1 MFSTIKSYFHK
12 VLHYILMIIDYLIE
26 FIGFDVKNNKKV
38 IMSTII
44 LIVLLLVYR
53 LVKSVYY
60 YKFTKENDSEA
71 VSCLTNQNEMIWEL
85 NQQPL
90 AMQKDEILEHTLKE
104 FRIASSHNTYIPC
117 NQNMDISS
125 KLSIR
130 NALILGCRVIEL
142 DLFVNESDNNP
153 VIVHGVEG
161 STVGKDIYTTT
172 ILNFREVCNEINNYA
187 FKKTNDPLILTL
199 ELNTH
204 KNEVVNTN
212 TANILRE
219 IFGER
224 LLAKDETKSI
234 GDYKLSELMGK
245 VIILSGGGSSGEL
258 NNVINNTWYDDK
270 LQNISSNTEIT
281 DEIINFNK
289 TGITRVYPAGDV
301 RGHFSGNYDPKK
313 FWDAGC
319 QIVAM
324 NYQTNDTGMIDNNSM
339 FKNSSFILKSK

>member
-1 MFSTIKSYFHK
+1 
-12 VLHYILMIIDYLIE
+12 MIII
-26 FIGFDVKNNKKV
+26 I
-38 IMSTII
+38 STII
-44 LIVLLLVYR
+44 ISIVFLIYKVLKR
-53 LVKSVYY
+53 LYY
-60 YKFTKENDSEA
+60 YKFARNTDKRAIGCLKETTKLITDMNPISLENQD
-71 VSCLTNQNEMIWEL
+71 
-85 NQQPL
+85 
-90 AMQKDEILEHTLKE
+90 KKILEHTLKE
-104 FRIASSHNTYIPC
+104 FIIAASHNTYIPC
-117 NQNMDISS
+117 YQNIDIAN
-125 KLSIR
+125 KLAIR
-130 NALILGCRVIEL
+130 NALLLGSRVIEL
-142 DLFVNESDNNP
+142 DLFINKKNYEP
-153 VIVHGVEG
+153 IILHGSEG
-161 STVGKDIYTTT
+161 KTIKSDIYTTSA
-172 ILNFREVCNEINNYA
+172 INFEEACIEINNTA
-187 FKKTNDPLILTL
+187 FKKTTDPLIITL

-289 TGITRVYPAGDV
+289 TGITRVYPAGNV
-301 RGHFSGNYDPKK
+301 RGHFSGNFDPKK

-324 NYQTNDTGMIDNNSM
+324 NYQTNDTGMIDNNNM
-339 FKNSSFILKSK
+339 FKNSSFILKSN